1 MNKTPCAIGDIVAIT
16 ILDHAQGDHLLRFTL
31 YGRVAIITTDALTVD
46 CWHYAQGHER
56 DDNVERFTVALAV
69 VENIRVMT

>member
-16 ILDHAQGDHLLRFTL
+16 ILDHAQGDQLLRFVL
-31 YGRVAIITTDALTVD
+31 YGRVSIITQDALTVD
-46 CWHYAQGHER
+46 CWHYAQGNER

-69 VENIRVMT
+69 VESIRVLT